1 MKRHPAPPPLPP
13 PPAPEP
19 LLLEPIAYR
28 IEDAALVMG
37 LSRTAVYLLLKYGL
51 LKAVRRGKRIIIPR
65 TEIQAYLDSHAA

>member
-37 LSRTAVYLLLKYGL
+37 LSRTAVYLLLKDGL